1 MVNFAI
7 LWYDFGIL
15 AIRKYNDSLSSVK
28 VRLQLFK
35 LKLIFILSLIVLAG
49 IFIAV
54 VYLVPSNQKLPESK
68 RVQII
73 KGENGWTLQY
83 DIINDKERDIKYTI
97 IVTVDNAT
105 RKDSAVVQ
113 AGKTYTY
120 IYHISPQ
127 QLNKGEVTLTLYEG
141 DKTEPIEET
150 TYYIGND

>member
-1 MVNFAI
+1 
-7 LWYDFGIL
+7 
-15 AIRKYNDSLSSVK
+15 
-28 VRLQLFK
+28 
-35 LKLIFILSLIVLAG
+35 
-49 IFIAV
+49 

-113 AGKTYTY
+113 AGRTYTY

-127 QLNKGEVTLTLYEG
+127 QFDKGEVTLTLYEG